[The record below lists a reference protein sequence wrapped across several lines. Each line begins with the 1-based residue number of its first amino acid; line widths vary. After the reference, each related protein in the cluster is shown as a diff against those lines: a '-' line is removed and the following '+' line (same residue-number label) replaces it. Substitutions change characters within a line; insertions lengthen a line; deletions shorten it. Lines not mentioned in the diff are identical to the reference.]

1 MLYYIMLYIFDL
13 KIFFEGKVRE
23 MFIDIWFLDI
33 IIIVFKFL

>member
-23 MFIDIWFLDI
+23 MFIDII
-33 IIIVFKFL
+33 IVVFKFL